1 MRRRVLTV
9 AAMVT
14 SIMLAGPA
22 ALAAE
27 STNSTLRLL
36 RIVGPI
42 AAFLA
47 IALLGVLFLGP
58 SRSVERRLRLRL
70 GSYASDIKAEGWR
83 ARIPFLGRFSAEA
96 EEAARRRDLLNSINT
111 TLEQAN
117 LPLQPGE
124 AIGAAFVVSI
134 IAGAFAGL
142 LTRSLVVGAGAVVVS
157 VMLFVYAVQTVASRE
172 RRRFENQLPDTLN
185 LIATSLRAGY
195 SLLQSVEAVS
205 EEATDP
211 TGREFSRAITEIRLG
226 QDIGDSLRGVAER
239 MDSIDFEWAVMAID
253 IQREVGG
260 NLAEVLTTAART
272 LLERNRLRRD
282 VKAMTA
288 EGRIS
293 AIVLSSLP
301 FLMLGF
307 LFTANREYLNPLFD
321 TTLGKVL
328 LIGAGVL
335 MLAGVAWLRKIVD
348 IEI

>member
-1 MRRRVLTV
+1 MRRMAAVAVVVLLVTLV
-9 AAMVT
+9 APAAMAQE
-14 SIMLAGPA
+14 AGVGA
-22 ALAAE
+22 D
-27 STNSTLRLL
+27 LRFF
-36 RIVGPI
+36 RIAGPI

-70 GSYASDIKAEGWR
+70 GSYAADVKPEAWR
-83 ARIPFLGRFSAEA
+83 SKIPFLGRIAAEA
-96 EEAARRRDLLNSINT
+96 EEAARRRNLLNSINT

-117 LPLQPGE
+117 LPLQAGE
-124 AIGAAFVVSI
+124 AMGAALVVSI
-134 IAGAFAGL
+134 IVGAFAGL
-142 LTRSLVVGAGAVVVS
+142 LTQSLIVGGAAMVVAIL
-157 VMLFVYAVQTVASRE
+157 LFMYTVQSVASRE

-185 LIATSLRAGY
+185 LLATSMRAGY

-205 EEATDP
+205 EEANDP

-226 QDIGDSLRGVAER
+226 QDIGESLRGVAER

-307 LFTANREYLNPLFD
+307 LFTANRDYLNPLFE
-321 TTLGKVL
+321 TTLGKAMLV
-328 LIGAGVL
+328 GAGVM